1 MAHHKNIRVHGRS
14 VKRKRHRKT
23 KRERE
28 ARKEKAAMLARIQ
41 ILIDKAEHD
50 MAAMIGANLYKQK
63 DGFTQEQLYTYGG
76 RNDSVFTLS
85 FKPGTDSYQKYGDS
99 PTVSFIYTRDERKA
113 LEEDPSAFNNEAFI
127 KARLLVPCKNQRENA
142 AELLLRE
149 GINPHDIEQITVLPS
164 SDENNTFQ
172 SKEKRTLNVI
182 DVPFKPYGK
191 GRDIGWI
198 YGFMRRKKAVGIGF
212 MPDDEDLYT
221 AYRFIFDK
229 DKMSEEERQKVFDK
243 SGHVVMSNVGYHY
256 LKWCEEA
263 GVLKEQDKELLREL
277 RRRRVRE
284 RFEIL
289 KDALKRA
296 GISFNLFR
304 SKYKDQALFFI
315 EKLFTFH
322 DKSFNILGKHPL
334 YMDFQSFV
342 HIYMGHVEDVNMGN
356 QLSQKD
362 KFQLYEKDV
371 IHMID
376 HIMHDLEKDY
386 QQFRDDNPDKKYR
399 RTGNNAFYC
408 LGDYYEVFVDKDG
421 RLESFYKAS
430 RDGKKRLKEKTD
442 GDNIGKE

>member
-1 MAHHKNIRVHGRS
+1 
-14 VKRKRHRKT
+14 
-23 KRERE
+23 
-28 ARKEKAAMLARIQ
+28 
-41 ILIDKAEHD
+41 
-50 MAAMIGANLYKQK
+50 MAAMTGANLYKQK

-76 RNDSVFTLS
+76 RSDSVFTLTLR
-85 FKPGTDSYQKYGDS
+85 PGTDSYLKYGDS

-113 LEEDPSAFNNEAFI
+113 LEENPSAFDNEAFI
-127 KARLLVPCKNQRENA
+127 KAKLLVPCKDQCENA
-142 AELLLRE
+142 VELLLRE

-164 SDENNTFQ
+164 TGENNTFQ

-198 YGFMRRKKAVGIGF
+198 YGFMCRKKADGIGF

-221 AYRFIFDK
+221 AYRFILDK

-243 SGHVVMSNVGYHY
+243 NGHIVMSNVGYHY
-256 LKWCEEA
+256 LQWGEEA
-263 GVLKEQDKELLREL
+263 GLLKEQDKELLREL

-289 KDALKRA
+289 KDELRRV

-304 SKYKDQALFFI
+304 SNYEDQSLFFM

-334 YMDFQSFV
+334 FMDFRSFV
-342 HIYMGHVEDVNMGN
+342 HIYMRHVEDVNMGN

-371 IHMID
+371 IHMIN
-376 HIMHDLEKDY
+376 HIMHNLEKDY

-430 RDGKKRLKEKTD
+430 RNGLD
-442 GDNIGKE
+442 